1 MVAAPGK
8 KEVNTRPGLPVR
20 AAVGK
25 SGVRIRGVMVE
36 DGWSVHGNE
45 GTRADGSWWKMDGAF
60 VDDRGGSSLSCDRHR
75 FAEGV
80 SLRGR
85 ASVVQECSYTRHA
98 RIEGWHGK
106 RVNYQVMGM

>member
-1 MVAAPGK
+1 MVAALGK
-8 KEVNTRPGLPVR
+8 KEENTRPGLPVR

-60 VDDRGGSSLSCDRHR
+60 VDDRAFMRMTRGGSSLSCDRRR
-75 FAEGV
+75 FPEEV
-80 SLRGR
+80 
-85 ASVVQECSYTRHA
+85 
-98 RIEGWHGK
+98 
-106 RVNYQVMGM
+106 